1 MRLTG
6 WSGMTAGLA
15 AGTTLAV
22 VLAAGTGAY
31 FYSRHHSARLLDNA
45 RETAR
50 TEGELIRDALEYQ
63 MLEDD
68 RTLIADMIDSFGRRP
83 GAAQVA
89 LLDRDGIVQFSSA
102 PLDSLSD
109 FEPNSPTCQACHQ
122 FPAAQRMDSR
132 VIEARGGA
140 VLRTVIPIRN
150 KPECHE
156 CHDPVDRI
164 NGVLML
170 DMNMQKIRAG
180 MDQDL
185 RWMTIG
191 TAALTLL
198 LIAGIALV
206 VRFSVLR
213 RLQRF
218 ETTAR
223 LIASG
228 DLNQRVPADGS
239 DIVSWLAREFNA
251 MADSMSGLLHQV
263 HGQRRRLETVINSID
278 DGIVVLGPSR
288 NVIAANDAFLQR
300 TGRARERVLGAC
312 CRDVGPGAC
321 PTNDCPTLSCL
332 TSRERQVRIIER
344 SMPDGTIRWEEVHAS
359 PIVNEE
365 GQVSQVVEV
374 WRDISDRRAA
384 EARLS
389 ESHRLASLGML
400 ASGFSHE
407 LNTPLGTV
415 LTCVEGILRDA
426 DGRDAAKEDWSHVEQ
441 CASTAREQILRC
453 RSITQHFLRM
463 SRGQSGSVDIVD
475 LQATL
480 SAVTR
485 LIEPTARA
493 HGVRIVQRP
502 SFAGLHVR
510 ANEAELQHVLINL
523 LLNAVQASGSE
534 SEVGVEIIG
543 GDPIRIRVTD
553 RGCGIAAEHRA
564 RIFEPFFSLRQGGTG
579 LGLFLS
585 LDFAR
590 RWGGSI
596 SVESEPGTGSVFEVS
611 IPAVVHITAQQSA

>member
-15 AGTTLAV
+15 AGITLAV

-31 FYSRHHSARLLDNA
+31 LYSRHHAARLLDNA

-68 RTLIADMIDSFGRRP
+68 RTLIANMIDSFGRRP
-83 GAAQVA
+83 DAAQVA
-89 LLDRDGIVQFSSA
+89 LLDRDGVVQFSSA
-102 PLDSLSD
+102 PLDSPSD
-109 FEPNSPTCQACHQ
+109 FEPGSPTCQACHR

-150 KPECHE
+150 KPECHD
-156 CHDPVDRI
+156 CHDPADRI

-206 VRFSVLR
+206 VRFAILR

-223 LIASG
+223 LIARG
-228 DLNQRVPADGS
+228 DLNQRVPDEGS

-278 DGIVVLGPSR
+278 DGIVVLDPKR
-288 NVIAANDAFLQR
+288 NVIAANEAFLRR
-300 TGRARERVLGAC
+300 TGRERERVLGAC

-321 PTNDCPTLSCL
+321 PTNDCPTMSCL
-332 TSRERQVRIIER
+332 CTRERQVRIIER
-344 SMPDGTIRWEEVHAS
+344 SVPDGTIRWEEVHAS
-359 PIVNEE
+359 PIVSEE
-365 GQVSQVVEV
+365 GEVSQVVEV

-426 DGRDAAKEDWSHVEQ
+426 DGHGAAQAGWSHVEQ

-453 RSITQHFLRM
+453 RSITQQFLRM

-502 SFAGLHVR
+502 SLAGLHVR
-510 ANEAELQHVLINL
+510 ANEGELQHVLINL
-523 LLNAVQASGSE
+523 LLNAIQASGSG
-534 SEVGVEIIG
+534 SDVSLEIVS
-543 GDPIRIRVTD
+543 GDPMRIRVAD
-553 RGCGIAAEHRA
+553 QGCGIAAEHRA

-590 RWGGSI
+590 RWSGNI
-596 SVESEPGTGSVFEVS
+596 TVESEPGAGSVFEVS
-611 IPAVVHITAQQSA
+611 IPAAAGIAARQSA

>member
-1 MRLTG
+1 MRVTG

-31 FYSRHHSARLLDNA
+31 VYARHHSARLLDNA

-63 MLEDD
+63 MLADD

-83 GAAQVA
+83 DAEQVA
-89 LLDRDGIVQFSSA
+89 LLDRDGVVQFSSA
-102 PLDSLSD
+102 PLDSPSD
-109 FEPNSPTCQACHQ
+109 FEPGSPTCQACHQ

-132 VIEARGGA
+132 VIEARGGTI
-140 VLRTVIPIRN
+140 LRTVIPIRN

-156 CHDPVDRI
+156 CHDPGDRI

-170 DMNMQKIRAG
+170 DMNTQKIRAG

-198 LIAGIALV
+198 LIAGIAVV
-206 VRFSVLR
+206 VRFAVLR

-228 DLNQRVPADGS
+228 DLNQRVPADGT
-239 DIVSWLAREFNA
+239 DLVSWLAREFNT

-278 DGIVVLGPSR
+278 DGIVVLDPGR
-288 NVIAANDAFLQR
+288 IVIAANDAFLRR
-300 TGRARERVLGAC
+300 TGSARERVLGAC
-312 CRDVGPGAC
+312 CRDVGPGGC
-321 PTNDCPTLSCL
+321 PANDCPATSCL
-332 TSRERQVRIIER
+332 ASRERQVRIIER
-344 SMPDGTIRWEEVHAS
+344 PMPGGTIRWEEVHAS
-359 PIVNEE
+359 LIVDDE
-365 GQVSQVVEV
+365 GRVSQVVEV

-389 ESHRLASLGML
+389 ESHRMASLGML

-426 DGRDAAKEDWSHVEQ
+426 DGRSAGEDDWSRVEQ

-463 SRGQSGSVDIVD
+463 SRGQPGSVDIVD

-480 SAVTR
+480 LSVTR

-493 HGVRIVQRP
+493 HGVRMVQRP

-523 LLNAVQASGSE
+523 LLNAIQASSRGSE
-534 SEVGVEIIG
+534 VDVALVG
-543 GDPIRIRVTD
+543 GDPIRVCVID
-553 RGCGIAAEHRA
+553 RGCGIAPEHRA

-579 LGLFLS
+579 LGLFRA

-611 IPAVVHITAQQSA
+611 IPAAAGIAARQSA